1 MRLALVGAGHAHLAV
16 IAGAER
22 LRVAGLDPVLIAP
35 ATFDYSGL
43 AGAVLSGA
51 IIRQDASI
59 DIAALAL
66 AHGVQ
71 HRIGVVT
78 AMDRSA
84 RTLTLRDGSV
94 VPFDL
99 ASFNIGSVVGDLAG
113 THPDVWPVKPLS
125 NLFDLHRTLESELSA
140 GGAPALVV
148 AGDGA
153 TAFEIAASLIG
164 LHERLGRI
172 PDLTLI
178 GPEANAG
185 WAPSGAAR
193 RLVRSLERRG
203 LRRVRG
209 SVLHHAEGEVRLKD
223 DGAHPCDHLVVATGL
238 HAPLSTAAFD
248 LPLDP
253 RGRLRIST
261 TLQSLGDPTVFAA
274 GDCAA
279 IEEHP
284 RPFAGVFGVRAAA
297 VLIDN
302 LCASATGAPLGA
314 YRPQSRWLAILDLGD
329 GTGLA
334 MRGRL
339 WWAGRLALRLKR
351 RLDLGFVKRSRARR
365 LKPGA

>member
-16 IAGAER
+16 IAEAGR
-22 LRVAGLDPVLIAP
+22 LRAAGLDPVLIAP

-51 IIRQDASI
+51 MIRPDASI
-59 DIAALAL
+59 DIASLAR
-66 AHGVQ
+66 AHGVE

-78 AMDRSA
+78 AMDRA
-84 RTLTLRDGSV
+84 ALTLTLRDGSA

-99 ASFNIGSVVGDLAG
+99 VSFNVGSVVGDLPG
-113 THPDVWPVKPLS
+113 TQTAVWPVKPLS
-125 NLFDLHRTLESELSA
+125 NLFDLRRTLETELAA
-140 GGAPALVV
+140 GRAPALVV
-148 AGDGA
+148 AGDGP
-153 TAFEIAASLIG
+153 TGFEIAASLIG
-164 LHERLGRI
+164 LCERLGRT
-172 PDLTLI
+172 PDITLI
-178 GPEANAG
+178 GPEADAG

-209 SVLHHAEGEVRLKD
+209 SVVHHAEGEVWLKD
-223 DGAHPCDHLVVATGL
+223 GRARRCDHLVVATGL
-238 HAPLSTAAFD
+238 RAPPSTAAFD

-253 RGRLRIST
+253 LGRLRVSP
-261 TLQSLGDPTVFAA
+261 TLQSPGDQTVFAA

-279 IEEHP
+279 IEGHP

-302 LCASATGAPLGA
+302 LCASATGAPLRA

-351 RLDLGFVKRSRARR
+351 RLDLGFVKRSRA
-365 LKPGA
+365 